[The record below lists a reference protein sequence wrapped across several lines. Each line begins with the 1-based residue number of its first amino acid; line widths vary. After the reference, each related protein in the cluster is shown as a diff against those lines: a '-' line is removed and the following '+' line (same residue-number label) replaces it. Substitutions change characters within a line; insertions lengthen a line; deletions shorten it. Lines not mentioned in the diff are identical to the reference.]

1 MGNAFARCRFPVRPW
16 GWSVGRVQQRD
27 NMRVAN
33 IIKKHCPEWEKC
45 PSNRAVEGYGAQRAY
60 ERKTEAEL
68 NAERFGVQGRLPNV

>member
-1 MGNAFARCRFPVRPW
+1 
-16 GWSVGRVQQRD
+16 
-27 NMRVAN
+27 MRVAN

>member
-1 MGNAFARCRFPVRPW
+1 MCTMQILCSAMNIERKDIK
-16 GWSVGRVQQRD
+16 QRD

-33 IIKKHCPEWEKC
+33 IIKSHCPEWKKC
-45 PSNRAVEGYGAQRAY
+45 PSNRTIPGYGPQRAY